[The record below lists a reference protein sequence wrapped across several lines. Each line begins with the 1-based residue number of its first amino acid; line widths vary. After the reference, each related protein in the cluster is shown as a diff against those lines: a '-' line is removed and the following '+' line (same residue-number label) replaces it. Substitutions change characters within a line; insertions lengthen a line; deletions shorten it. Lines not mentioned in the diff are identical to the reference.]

1 MPSYLS
7 SVKVDLTTLQDF
19 RSRDGLYSLCPSSTA
34 ANVTGQDLFSAHCL
48 TRPDTRAA
56 FNTFIGNLSILSAQ
70 ASPTR
75 THALL
80 RALEAR
86 PKRSP
91 RGGKKGRGEGRGRLL
106 RVYTQNIDGLEEKV
120 GLGNG
125 LSSQGPQARH
135 ASTASAVAPLV
146 IKLHGSLSH
155 SRCTLCQTTIP
166 TTSKSLE
173 LYTSGQ
179 SPSCPTCIDRSA
191 MRAARSARG
200 IKVGT
205 LRPALV
211 LYDEPHPDA
220 EKIGNVQVKDV
231 DPPKGREPEMVIVMG
246 TSLKVH
252 GVKTFLRS
260 LIKTI
265 RANHALDASPSHR
278 IAFINKTSPP
288 AEFKDAFD
296 VWVQGDCDTWATL
309 TEVEWR
315 RQRPWEWETQEKLV
329 LSASHR
335 RVVSEKEK
343 PKENIP
349 VSSPSIKVP
358 AAPTLKRKRDEPI
371 KNTPPRKTPARQP
384 LQSVQTTK
392 SDAPLTPSPT
402 PLRISARAPIFARY
416 RRRIDDSESEE
427 SDDEDADVPDSEP
440 ERQRRRAIKS
450 GSSWLPSSPPATPI
464 RRISRLSA
472 RA

>member
-1 MPSYLS
+1 MPNA
-7 SVKVDLTTLQDF
+7 LTT
-19 RSRDGLYSLCPSSTA
+19 
-34 ANVTGQDLFSAHCL
+34 
-48 TRPDTRAA
+48 
-56 FNTFIGNLSILSAQ
+56 
-70 ASPTR
+70 
-75 THALL
+75 
-80 RALEAR
+80 
-86 PKRSP
+86 
-91 RGGKKGRGEGRGRLL
+91 
-106 RVYTQNIDGLEEKV
+106 
-120 GLGNG
+120 
-125 LSSQGPQARH
+125 
-135 ASTASAVAPLV
+135 APLV
-146 IKLHGSLSH
+146 IKLHGTLSD

-166 TTSKSLE
+166 TTSKDLE

-191 MRAARSARG
+191 IRAARSARG

-265 RANHALDASPSHR
+265 KANHASDASPTPR
-278 IAFINKTSPP
+278 IAFVNKTAPP
-288 AEFKDAFD
+288 AEFRDAFD

-309 TEVEWR
+309 TEAEWR

-349 VSSPSIKVP
+349 ICSPCVKAS
-358 AAPTLKRKRDEPI
+358 AAPALKRKRDVSI
-371 KNTPPRKTPARQP
+371 KNTPPRKTPARNP
-384 LQSVQTTK
+384 LQTVQTTE
-392 SDAPLTPSPT
+392 SNAPLTPSPT
-402 PLRISARAPIFARY
+402 PLRSSARVPTFARY

-450 GSSWLPSSPPATPI
+450 GSSSLPSSPPATPT
-464 RRISRLSA
+464 RRMTTLSA